1 MGLEYRIKGINV
13 ILGPTIGPLGRIIT
27 SGRNWESYSNDP
39 YLSGKLVAE
48 TVQAT
53 QGVGVITSTKH
64 FIVNEVLSNHLCHY
78 SCQQENSKS
87 PTEFQGRIAVASPSS
102 LSHQMLMIK
111 HYMSSTCGRSKKL
124 YVQEV
129 ATSCVVTIESI
140 TRTRARTVRS
150 WMEY

>member
-1 MGLEYRIKGINV
+1 MAHQHGHYMGLEYRIKGINV

-64 FIVNEVLSNHLCHY
+64 FIVNEVISN
-78 SCQQENSKS
+78 
-87 PTEFQGRIAVASPSS
+87 RS
-102 LSHQMLMIK
+102 LSLF
-111 HYMSSTCGRSKKL
+111 
-124 YVQEV
+124 VP
-129 ATSCVVTIESI
+129 
-140 TRTRARTVRS
+140 TR
-150 WMEY
+150 E